1 MFAALGSPLPH
12 WGGES
17 GNKQAKQGWQSASVS
32 VMRQWGLV
40 LTKRDC
46 HRPHPGGPLPS
57 VPPTRPLLFCSPSP
71 PHPVLRAL
79 GVPSILWLN
88 PDQTGSR
95 FAFKGKVR
103 MRLQEFDDQ
112 GQGCWKGETE
122 ELSSSSL
129 AFHLLPS
136 SKVLAIYGF
145 RLIILFSQ
153 RLSMGVRWTVRL

>member
-1 MFAALGSPLPH
+1 MEGVCGTQGGQAWEEGSSLCLD
-12 WGGES
+12 
-17 GNKQAKQGWQSASVS
+17 
-32 VMRQWGLV
+32 WGLSMGWEPIAFMA
-40 LTKRDC
+40 LCSPPRTKAR
-46 HRPHPGGPLPS
+46 
-57 VPPTRPLLFCSPSP
+57 CSLKSKYRHINPSP

-136 SKVLAIYGF
+136 SKVLAIYVVISKF
-145 RLIILFSQ
+145 YCLYPFIQLL
-153 RLSMGVRWTVRL
+153 LSCNGRI